1 MHPKRSPEA
10 EPAPNSARAVTWP
23 WCLSPSYAVTW
34 PCHCH
39 LATVFVTFLCCHLA
53 MLLSPPHAVTW
64 PCCCHLST
72 LLSPPH
78 AVVTCC
84 ALPGHADVTSPCC
97 LSPGHAAVIWPRF
110 CHLPMPFV
118 TCHALLGHAVVTSP
132 CHCHLL
138 CLTWPCCHL
147 PMLLSPPHAVVTH
160 CALPA
165 HAIVTS
171 LCHCHPL
178 CLTCPCH
185 CHLPVPL
192 SPPRALPG
200 HAAGLAHS
208 RPCCRLRGFSSCSAS
223 SAPAETQ
230 AQSQL
235 CVTPVQVA
243 LLLWAQQTLSS
254 NGNLIC
260 NYRQLCHKPPSFLE
274 IWLRMCRQR
283 WPGSTGCSC
292 RNKNKILRCR

>member
-1 MHPKRSPEA
+1 M
-10 EPAPNSARAVTWP
+10 
-23 WCLSPSYAVTW
+23 
-34 PCHCH
+34 
-39 LATVFVTFLCCHLA
+39 VFVTFLCCHLA

-64 PCCCHLST
+64 PCCCHLAM

-147 PMLLSPPHAVVTH
+147 PMLLSP
-160 CALPA
+160 A

-171 LCHCHPL
+171 LCHCH
-178 CLTCPCH
+178 
-185 CHLPVPL
+185 LPVPYL
-192 SPPRALPG
+192 AMPQGWHTHGRAAGSGASPP
-200 HAAGLAHS
+200 
-208 RPCCRLRGFSSCSAS
+208 
-223 SAPAETQ
+223 
-230 AQSQL
+230 AQHPQ
-235 CVTPVQVA
+235 
-243 LLLWAQQTLSS
+243 LLLKHKHSHSSVSHLS
-254 NGNLIC
+254 
-260 NYRQLCHKPPSFLE
+260 RWLCFSGH
-274 IWLRMCRQR
+274 
-283 WPGSTGCSC
+283 
-292 RNKNKILRCR
+292 NKL